1 MAHRFLGLS
10 ATGLLVASGA
20 LARDA
25 RVVAP
30 REDTATISAAPSAP
44 SAPGHF
50 VRDANQQYVG
60 TIFDARWVARSVDGE
75 WVLFA
80 AGVHGPAELDDR
92 IFYATSDCSG
102 QAYIANQADGTFGGF
117 FGFGFWIENTLSYGL
132 PGEAHP
138 VFVQSARDHEGAG
151 LSSCFEF
158 TDANLSRPRAPLRT
172 FTLSSSLSAPF
183 HLAQN

>member
-1 MAHRFLGLS
+1 MARRFLGLT
-10 ATGLLVASGA
+10 AICVFVASSV
-20 LARDA
+20 LAREA

-30 REDTATISAAPSAP
+30 REDAATTSAAPSAA

-60 TIFDARWVARSVDGE
+60 TIFDARWVARNIDGE

-80 AGVHGPAELDDR
+80 AGVHGTAELDDR
-92 IFYATSDCSG
+92 IFYGSSDCSG
-102 QAYIANQADGTFGGF
+102 QGYVADQAAGTFGGF
-117 FGFGFWIENTLSYGL
+117 FGFGFWIGNTMYYGL
-132 PGEAHP
+132 PAEAHP
-138 VFVQSARDHEGAG
+138 VFVESARDHQGTG
-151 LSSCFEF
+151 LSSCYEF

-172 FTLSSSLSAPF
+172 FTLSSPLSTPF